1 MAWWLHFKLENLD
14 SEDLPEKTTLDV
26 DITMDDAE
34 DVAEYD
40 VEDVAKDVAEVF
52 TEYGDTKFTG
62 RNLS

>member
-1 MAWWLHFKLENLD
+1 MEIWD
-14 SEDLPEKTTLDV
+14 SDDLPEKTTLDV

-40 VEDVAKDVAEVF
+40 VKHVAKDVAEVV
-52 TEYGDTKFTG
+52 TEYGDTKITG